1 MQELHCQIGL
11 PPKKNAIAHQVCQ
24 SIKYK
29 EVWGI
34 HGRFKLCEDMQG
46 CSLWERFFCA
56 SIPTIGHHWA
66 ISSLFVSYHLNKTA
80 KRKKTLSSAV
90 RIALSHVIGIW
101 ATDSVL
107 ATGTSITLFDAL
119 QSHEAREFSILV
131 VVHHWTCGL
140 RCLHAV
146 NLLLN
151 SQNWKGRDGSTT
163 QNTELVYKLWWTR
176 ANI

>member
-1 MQELHCQIGL
+1 
-11 PPKKNAIAHQVCQ
+11 
-24 SIKYK
+24 
-29 EVWGI
+29 
-34 HGRFKLCEDMQG
+34 MQG
-46 CSLWERFFCA
+46 CSLWERFFCEG
-56 SIPTIGHHWA
+56 IPTIGHHWA